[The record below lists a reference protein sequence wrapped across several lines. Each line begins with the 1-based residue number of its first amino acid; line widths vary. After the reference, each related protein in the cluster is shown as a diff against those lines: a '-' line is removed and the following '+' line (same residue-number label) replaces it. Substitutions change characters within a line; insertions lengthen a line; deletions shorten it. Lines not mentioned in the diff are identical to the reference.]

1 MKGLKKITC
10 AALAAAV
17 AASMTG
23 CSLDASWIAKSG
35 ETKLPSGVY
44 AAYVLQD
51 VMYGYMMSGSAYLDQ
66 EGLSESLVEDAKA
79 YCTEL
84 LAYQCKADEMG
95 ITLTEEE
102 KAEAGSALDADWASY
117 SAIYEAN
124 RVSRE
129 SMNLSYEISELSGK
143 LFKAIYGV
151 GGTQGVAQE
160 EINAIFDENY
170 LKAGLMIFS
179 KPSTIDTTDK
189 SEEEK
194 KTLQETYDNSMAEL
208 QTEVDYWV
216 EQAKTIMADGSS
228 FNDVMIAYDFETQ
241 AEEYGIANI
250 DVDVESS
257 RYAFVDKRDET
268 IPAELIAH
276 LETAELNSVEVVET
290 EEYLIIACP
299 QDKNASEEDKVSAY
313 DQILMELKGEDMTAM
328 MEEYKES
335 LNIEWNDGA
344 LKRFAPKKM
353 LIGY

>member
-10 AALAAAV
+10 AALAATV

-23 CSLDASWIAKSG
+23 CSLDASWVAKAG
-35 ETKLPSGVY
+35 DTKLPAGVY

-51 VMYGYMMSGSAYLDQ
+51 VMYGYMMSGNAYLEQ

-84 LAYQCKADEMG
+84 LAYQSKANEMG
-95 ITLTEEE
+95 ISLTEEE
-102 KAEAGSALDADWASY
+102 KAEAASALDTDWASY

-124 RVSRE
+124 RISRD

-143 LFKAIYGV
+143 MFKAIYGV
-151 GGTQGVAQE
+151 GGTEGVSQADLD
-160 EINAIFDENY
+160 AIFDENY

-208 QTEVDYWV
+208 RTEVDYWV
-216 EQAKTIMADGSS
+216 EQANKLMAEGST

-241 AEEYGIANI
+241 AEEYGVTNI

-299 QDKNASEEDKVSAY
+299 QDKNDSEEDKVSAY
-313 DQILMELKGEDMTAM
+313 DQILMELKGEEMTAM

>member
-10 AALAAAV
+10 AALAATV

-23 CSLDASWIAKSG
+23 CSLDASWVAKAG
-35 ETKLPSGVY
+35 DTKLPAGVY
-44 AAYVLQD
+44 ATYVLQD
-51 VMYGYMMSGSAYLDQ
+51 VMYGYMMSGNAYLEQ

-84 LAYQCKADEMG
+84 LAYQSKANEMG
-95 ITLTEEE
+95 ISLTEEE
-102 KAEAGSALDADWASY
+102 KAEAASALDTDWASY

-124 RVSRE
+124 RISRD

-143 LFKAIYGV
+143 MFKAIYGV
-151 GGTQGVAQE
+151 GGTEGVSQADLD
-160 EINAIFDENY
+160 AIFDENY
-170 LKAGLMIFS
+170 LKAGLMIFP

-189 SEEEK
+189 TEEEK

-208 QTEVDYWV
+208 RTEVDYWV
-216 EQAKTIMADGSS
+216 EQANKLMAEGST

-241 AEEYGIANI
+241 AEEYGVENI

-257 RYAFVDKRDET
+257 RYAFVDKRDES

-276 LETAELNSVEVVET
+276 LETAEINSVALIES
-290 EEYLIIACP
+290 EEYLMIACP
-299 QDKNASEEDKVSAY
+299 QDKNDSEEDKVSAY
-313 DQILMELKGEDMTAM
+313 DQILMELKGEEMTAM

-344 LKRFAPKKM
+344 LKRFAPEKM